1 MLEKGARRR
10 TGALSIVPAVVFAT
24 LFATLFAAFFAA
36 PAAAADVLLE
46 DGSNEAQIMGYY
58 SAALAFTP
66 VGAAAGRTFEAGLDL
81 GYVPGLS
88 AEDRSTTFAGAKIQN
103 TNFTSVLP
111 RPHLRWRPVDRLL
124 LEAGFVPPVHAFGIV
139 PAMAAAAATVR
150 FAGRDDRL
158 AWRARGHYLR
168 GNIEGPITCSDD
180 AVEDPTNNVCFGGE
194 PSDDH
199 FRPEVYGIDFVADGP
214 RLGVDG
220 LAWYALA
227 GYRHETLHFQT
238 HFVNVFGR
246 LDDQSLVAHL
256 DRASVAFGLIWS
268 GWRGLRV
275 AGEGYYAPDALATVR
290 VGVSWGWG
298 AGR

>member
-1 MLEKGARRR
+1 MHGRGARRR
-10 TGALSIVPAVVFAT
+10 VGASSVVPAAALAT
-24 LFATLFAAFFAA
+24 LFATFFAA
-36 PAAAADVLLE
+36 PAMASDVLLE

-81 GYVPGLS
+81 DYVPGLS
-88 AEDRSTTFAGAKIQN
+88 AEDRMTTFAGAKVEN

-139 PAMAAAAATVR
+139 PAMAAAAATFR

-158 AWRARGHYLR
+158 AWRARGHYLQ
-168 GNIEGPITCSDD
+168 GDIEGPITCSDD
-180 AVEDPTNNVCFGGE
+180 AVEDPANTVCFGGE

-199 FRPEVYGIDFVADGP
+199 FRPQVYGVDFMADGP

-227 GYRHETLHFQT
+227 GYRHETLRFET
-238 HFVNVFGR
+238 HFVNIFGR
-246 LDDQSLVAHL
+246 LDDQDLVARL
-256 DRASVAFGLIWS
+256 DRASVAFGLTWS

-275 AGEGYYAPDALATVR
+275 AGEGYYAPDALATIR
-290 VGVSWGWG
+290 LGVSWGWG
-298 AGR
+298 TAR

>member
-1 MLEKGARRR
+1 MPGMKSRRR
-10 TGALSIVPAVVFAT
+10 GVALTLALAALLAAVPAAR
-24 LFATLFAAFFAA
+24 AA
-36 PAAAADVLLE
+36 VLLE
-46 DGSNEAQIMGYY
+46 DGSNEAQLMGYY
-58 SAALAFTP
+58 AAAIAFTP

-81 GYVPGLS
+81 DYVPGLS
-88 AEDRSTTFAGAKIQN
+88 AEDRRTTFAGAKVEN

-111 RPHLRWRPVDRLL
+111 RPHLRWRPRDRLL
-124 LEAGFVPPVHAFGIV
+124 LEAGFVPPVHAFGLV
-139 PAMAAAAATVR
+139 PAMAAAAATWR
-150 FAGRDDRL
+150 FAGRDDGVG
-158 AWRARGHYLR
+158 WRARGHYLR
-168 GNIEGPITCSDD
+168 GDIEGPITCSDD
-180 AVEDPTNNVCFGGE
+180 AVADPANGVCYGGQ

-199 FRPEVYGIDFVADGP
+199 FRPEVYGVDFVADGP

-227 GYRHETLHFQT
+227 GYRHETLRFDT

-246 LDDQSLVAHL
+246 LDDQALVAHF
-256 DRASVAFGLIWS
+256 DRASVAFGLTWAA
-268 GWRGLRV
+268 WRGLRV